1 MRESYNNNIKGL
13 KGRECGL
20 TDFSEFPVTGK
31 TTTRNA
37 IRKQTLREGERER
50 EREGGKKE
58 RGRERERGREEGKK
72 ERGRERERGREERE
86 REGDRRKWREKQKWS
101 Y

>member
-1 MRESYNNNIKGL
+1 MSESYNNNIKGL

-31 TTTRNA
+31 TTTRYT
-37 IRKQTLREGERER
+37 IRKQTLREGERE
-50 EREGGKKE
+50 GGKKE
-58 RGRERERGREEGKK
+58 RGREGGRK
-72 ERGRERERGREERE
+72 ERE
-86 REGDRRKWREKQKWS
+86 REGDRRKWREMRKWS

>member
-20 TDFSEFPVTGK
+20 TDLSEFPVTGK

-58 RGRERERGREEGKK
+58 RGREREREARKREGEREREGGKK
-72 ERGRERERGREERE
+72 ERGREIEES
-86 REGDRRKWREKQKWS
+86 GEKSKNGVTNF
-101 Y
+101 